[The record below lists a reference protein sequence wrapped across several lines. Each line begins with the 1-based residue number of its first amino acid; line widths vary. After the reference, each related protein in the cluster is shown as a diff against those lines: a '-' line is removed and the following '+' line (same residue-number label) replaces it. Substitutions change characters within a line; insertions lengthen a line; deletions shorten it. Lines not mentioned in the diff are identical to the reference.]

1 MKPHPKL
8 QQVVDV
14 VLKTVL
20 TEKIALLA
28 YINKDRE
35 TWSIFEDKP
44 LDFCNPAKLNILIIA
59 RVGKSSIHEKL
70 DMIDQRCKYKSPVAG
85 MIMTPDDF
93 NVLLDKGSPFAV
105 TVVRSGH
112 WLYERHKIT
121 GAPDPINKPVF
132 ELKTQE
138 REISCWYK
146 HGMSFLSMAGSQY
159 SFGEFGMAAFC
170 LHQAAEQFL
179 NMLTQAL
186 TGLRVG
192 THNLDRL
199 LSILRF
205 YNKEIPDVF
214 TRRTEQEKNRFAL
227 LKSTYISFRYRTD
240 FEVGGD
246 DVDYLMNEVIKL
258 KAIAEKVF
266 RGKIANTQYQLL
278 CAKE

>member
-1 MKPHPKL
+1 M
-8 QQVVDV
+8 
-14 VLKTVL
+14 
-20 TEKIALLA
+20 
-28 YINKDRE
+28 
-35 TWSIFEDKP
+35 
-44 LDFCNPAKLNILIIA
+44 
-59 RVGKSSIHEKL
+59 HEKL

-105 TVVRSGH
+105 NVARSGH

-121 GAPDPINKPVF
+121 GTPDPINKPAF
-132 ELKTQE
+132 EPKHQE

-186 TGLRVG
+186 TGLRIG

-199 LSILRF
+199 LSFLLF
-205 YNKEIPDVF
+205 YNKDIPHVF
-214 TRRTEQEKNRFAL
+214 ARRTEQDKVRFAL

-240 FEVGGD
+240 FEVSGD
-246 DVDYLMNEVIKL
+246 DIDYLMNEVNKL

-266 RGKIANTQYQLL
+266 REKLPALNINCYLL
-278 CAKE
+278 RRSYFLFNNVESFFSSSNFEWDA